1 MVLAVLSVGD
11 LVAAAMAGR
20 WLIVYPDD
28 QRWWW
33 FLATMIGIGK
43 FNLNWST
50 GETRTQ
56 LSSLQFLSASI
67 GRIGLVGPWWV
78 SVSFPLGAI
87 VALQRRQQALTAS
100 IPPTTTSSE
109 TATGTSD
116 PPTD

>member
-1 MVLAVLSVGD
+1 MLAVLSVGD

-50 GETRTQ
+50 GETGTQ

-109 TATGTSD
+109 TATGASD